1 MAITEGTLEIV
12 VPMANRSELGK
23 QRVLGSLRWRCE
35 STLLRSMLGTR
46 LVRGVLKIGVRPG
59 ISNVDLRDCDN
70 CAREERGLNSV
81 ARALRNTVCGT
92 TPSLGSS
99 TSPAVLRLFSA
110 SGSKLEQD
118 AKLIKGSQIT
128 NFKSRIKL
136 TCLEIAFASLR
147 M

>member
-1 MAITEGTLEIV
+1 MRL
-12 VPMANRSELGK
+12 SEEADPLK
-23 QRVLGSLRWRCE
+23 VASLRRR
-35 STLLRSMLGTR
+35 SSKGAAVLLRSTLGTR
-46 LVRGVLKIGVRPG
+46 LVRGVLEIGVRPG
-59 ISNVDLRDCDN
+59 ISNVDLRDCDK
-70 CAREERGLNSV
+70 CAREERGVNSV

-110 SGSKLEQD
+110 SGSKLKRD

-128 NFKSRIKL
+128 NFKSRIKS